1 MAYPVA
7 RPEAVGMA
15 ASIVASYLQPNQ
27 RHLPLVFPMV
37 TEPDALQEAWR
48 AAATTLAKEVSQGH
62 RVVFLCEGDISL
74 FATGS
79 YVLMALQRYHPDVSL
94 QVIPGISSVSAAAAA
109 GAWPLALQREGLL
122 IRPCPETP
130 AAMEALLDQAEE
142 SGTVLA
148 LIKLGVRWQW
158 IQPLLRARGLLD
170 QTLFAE
176 RIGWGDQQVV
186 PAAAVQAGSR
196 PYFSLLLVRQS
207 SSVVLP

>member
-1 MAYPVA
+1 
-7 RPEAVGMA
+7 
-15 ASIVASYLQPNQ
+15 
-27 RHLPLVFPMV
+27 
-37 TEPDALQEAWR
+37 
-48 AAATTLAKEVSQGH
+48 
-62 RVVFLCEGDISL
+62 
-74 FATGS
+74 
-79 YVLMALQRYHPDVSL
+79 
-94 QVIPGISSVSAAAAA
+94 
-109 GAWPLALQREGLL
+109 LALQREGLL